1 MTGSYCEAAL
11 IKGTKTEERFGI
23 LSGKLKK
30 KSSKPWKAGGEDKRL
45 LLLHL
50 QKFKKFGLAFISS

>member
-1 MTGSYCEAAL
+1 MTGSYCEAGL
-11 IKGTKTEERFGI
+11 IKGTTTEERFGI

-30 KSSKPWKAGGEDKRL
+30 KKPWKAGGEDKRL